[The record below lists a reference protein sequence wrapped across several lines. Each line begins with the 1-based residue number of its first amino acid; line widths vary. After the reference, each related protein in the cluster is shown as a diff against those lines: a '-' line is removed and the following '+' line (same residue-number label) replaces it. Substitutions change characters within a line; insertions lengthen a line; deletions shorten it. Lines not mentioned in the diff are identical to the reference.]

1 MIHCHTKKFIRKKNV
16 LFCKK
21 KSISKHSW
29 TLEAEQIISVLFFYI
44 KPVHTSSEQNIFEV
58 YPLPPS

>member
-21 KSISKHSW
+21 KHLK
-29 TLEAEQIISVLFFYI
+29 AFMDFRVLFFNI

>member
-1 MIHCHTKKFIRKKNV
+1 MIHCHTKKFIRKKMFFFV
-16 LFCKK
+16 K

-29 TLEAEQIISVLFFYI
+29 TLEAEQIISVLFFNI

-58 YPLPPS
+58 YP